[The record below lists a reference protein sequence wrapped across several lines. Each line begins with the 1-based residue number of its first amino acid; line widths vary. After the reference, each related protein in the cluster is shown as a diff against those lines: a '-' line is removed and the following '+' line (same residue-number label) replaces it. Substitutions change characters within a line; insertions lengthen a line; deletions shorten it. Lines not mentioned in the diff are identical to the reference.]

1 MEGVYLVEWIDGFER
16 GVLGIFS
23 SRVKADN
30 AIKEDEKRFPFP
42 EFNTDYEV
50 QYYGLDEVQE

>member
-23 SRVKADN
+23 SRVLADD
-30 AIKEDEKRFPFP
+30 AVKKDKLIHPFP
-42 EFNTDYEV
+42 EFDMDYEI
-50 QYYGLDEVQE
+50 QYYDLNEVYE